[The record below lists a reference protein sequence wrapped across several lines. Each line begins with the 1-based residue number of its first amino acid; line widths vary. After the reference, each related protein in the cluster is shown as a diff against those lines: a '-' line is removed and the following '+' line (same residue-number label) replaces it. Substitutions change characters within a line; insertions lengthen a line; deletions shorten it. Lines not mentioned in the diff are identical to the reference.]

1 MWQGAPY
8 LPERS
13 RVSPRKLYKK
23 KRTMPSKRGRSLF
36 DVQKEENKK
45 KVRLVFEFFAV
56 KIISK
61 LTIRMCACH
70 PIEKESYTNFDGSLQ
85 FTAADLK

>member
-45 KVRLVFEFFAV
+45 KVQGRRHGTPVSV
-56 KIISK
+56 PQTK
-61 LTIRMCACH
+61 LTING
-70 PIEKESYTNFDGSLQ
+70 KV
-85 FTAADLK
+85 